1 MRISD
6 WSSDVC
12 SSDLLGDRD
21 IALDPATMTGDY
33 TLPVEPGPRGSFG
46 DIVTEGDLAFG
57 ADHVATIARFD
68 EGELYDSRK
77 VDDLRKALVATNLFS
92 SIGVQPVQTG
102 RKAPDG
108 TEYVDLRVL
117 QEAGPTRTLAADAG
131 NGTGQGFR
139 VGEIGR
145 AHV

>member
-12 SSDLLGDRD
+12 SSDLFVELGDRD

-108 TEYVDLRVL
+108 TEYV
-117 QEAGPTRTLAADAG
+117 
-131 NGTGQGFR
+131 
-139 VGEIGR
+139 EIGR